1 MTKRHQQALCFQCRF
16 QALWRNLDSS
26 DIQPSPK
33 IGHSQRPS
41 PAPVAAGTLL
51 PRFTVKCNYMLSRIF
66 WATLFT
72 GAAALAQQDAT
83 NPENA
88 LVRDILRELIETNT
102 THSTGST
109 GVAAEKVAARLK
121 AAGFPDADIEIV
133 GPRPERNNLGARI
146 PGTGARKPILL
157 IAHLDVVEAK
167 REDWTTDPFQFV
179 EKDGFYYGRGT
190 SDIKDGDAVLVA
202 NFIRW
207 KKEGYKPDRDLILAL
222 TADEEGGTENG
233 IAWLLANRRPLI
245 AAEYCINLDGGGL
258 EIKGGKKLLNEVQYS
273 EKGFLTLIFEAKD
286 KGGHSSVPRKHNAI
300 YELARALLL
309 MDHYEFPMMLDQGR
323 REYLRA
329 VQAGMLGEMAN
340 AIAGV
345 LESPP
350 VPTMVRLVSLAP
362 DLNAE
367 LRTTCVATMVQA
379 RHAENALPQSAR
391 ATVNCRILPGKAP
404 LEGERTLRRVIDDPA
419 ITIPTAADSPIG
431 EVGSPPSPLNPEVMK
446 ATKDVTEAM
455 WPGVPVVP
463 VMSRGAS
470 DGRILRRAGMPVYG
484 ISGIADDQDDIRA
497 HGKDERVGAKG
508 GFGGG
513 GFVHELE

>member
-1 MTKRHQQALCFQCRF
+1 
-16 QALWRNLDSS
+16 
-26 DIQPSPK
+26 
-33 IGHSQRPS
+33 
-41 PAPVAAGTLL
+41 
-51 PRFTVKCNYMLSRIF
+51 MLSRIF

-88 LVRDILRELIETNT
+88 LVRDILHELIETNT

-109 GVAAEKVAARLK
+109 GLAAEKMAARLK
-121 AAGFPDADIEIV
+121 TAGFPAADIEIA
-133 GPRPERNNLGARI
+133 GPRPERNNLVARI
-146 PGTGARKPILL
+146 HGTGKRRPILL

-167 REDWTTDPFQFV
+167 REDWTTDPFQFI
-179 EKDGFYYGRGT
+179 EKDGFFYGRGT
-190 SDIKDGDAVLVA
+190 SDIKDGDAILVA

-207 KKEGYKPDRDLILAL
+207 KKEGYRPDRDLILAL

-245 AAEYCINLDGGGL
+245 DAQYCINLDGGGL

-286 KGGHSSVPRKHNAI
+286 KGGHSSVPRKRNAI

-309 MDHYEFPMMLDQGR
+309 LDRFEFPVVLDAGR
-323 REYLRA
+323 REYLRI
-329 VQAGMLGEMAN
+329 VKEGMQGEMAN
-340 AIAGV
+340 AVAGV
-345 LESPP
+345 LENPP
-350 VPTMVRLVSLAP
+350 VPNAVRLVSMAP

-379 RHAENALPQSAR
+379 GHAENALPQSAR
-391 ATVNCRILPGKAP
+391 ATVNCRILPGEAP
-404 LEGERTLRRVIDDPA
+404 LQVEQTLRRVINDNA
-419 ITIPTAADSPIG
+419 ITITTAPDSPIDD
-431 EVGSPPSPLNPEVMK
+431 VGSPPSPLNPEVMK
-446 ATKDVTEAM
+446 ATKDVTESM

-497 HGKDERVGAKG
+497 HGKDERVGVTAV
-508 GFGGG
+508 FEARE
-513 GFVHELE
+513 FVYQLVKALAGK

>member
-1 MTKRHQQALCFQCRF
+1 
-16 QALWRNLDSS
+16 
-26 DIQPSPK
+26 
-33 IGHSQRPS
+33 
-41 PAPVAAGTLL
+41 
-51 PRFTVKCNYMLSRIF
+51 MLTRLI

-109 GVAAEKVAARLK
+109 GLAAEKMAARLK
-121 AAGFPDADIEIV
+121 AAGFPAADIEIV
-133 GPRPERNNLGARI
+133 GPRPERNNLVARI
-146 PGTGARKPILL
+146 HGTGKGRPILL
-157 IAHLDVVEAK
+157 IAHLDVVEAN
-167 REDWTTDPFQFV
+167 RADWTTDPFQFV

-190 SDIKDGDAVLVA
+190 SDIKDGDAILVA

-207 KKEGYKPDRDLILAL
+207 QKEGYKPDRDLILAL

-233 IAWLLANRRPLI
+233 IAWLLANRRQLI
-245 AAEYCINLDGGGL
+245 DAEYCINLDGGGL

-273 EKGFLTLIFEAKD
+273 EKGFLTLILEAKD
-286 KGGHSSVPRKHNAI
+286 KGGHSSVPRKRNAI

-309 MDHYEFPMMLDQGR
+309 LDHYEFPMMLDEGR
-323 REYLRA
+323 REYLR
-329 VQAGMLGEMAN
+329 VVKAGMQGEMAN
-340 AIAGV
+340 QVAGV
-345 LESPP
+345 LENPP
-350 VPTMVRLVSLAP
+350 VTTAVRVVSLSP

-379 RHAENALPQSAR
+379 GHAENALPQSAR
-391 ATVNCRILPGKAP
+391 ATVNCRILPGQGAQEVEQTVRKVINDNAISITTAP
-404 LEGERTLRRVIDDPA
+404 
-419 ITIPTAADSPIG
+419 DSPIEG
-431 EVGSPPSPLNPEVMK
+431 VGSPPSPLNPEVMAAMK
-446 ATKDVTEAM
+446 AVTEST

-470 DGRILRRAGMPVYG
+470 DGRLLRRAGMPVYG

-497 HGKDERVGAKG
+497 HGKDERVGVIAV
-508 GFGGG
+508 FEARE
-513 GFVHELE
+513 FVYQLVKALAGK